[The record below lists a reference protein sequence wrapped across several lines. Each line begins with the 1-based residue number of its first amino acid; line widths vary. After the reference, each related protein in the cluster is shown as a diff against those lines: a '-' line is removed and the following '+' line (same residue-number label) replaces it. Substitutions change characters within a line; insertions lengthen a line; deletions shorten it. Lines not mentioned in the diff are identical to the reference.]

1 MILGRILQIGT
12 QPVRPNF
19 RAHYF
24 FGMTSTRF
32 FFLPVFQLWE
42 MACARHIGFHSIPI
56 VCINVDGYY
65 DPFRAMLSR
74 AHADQLLYKDPFDIL
89 HFEETPE

>member
-1 MILGRILQIGT
+1 M
-12 QPVRPNF
+12 
-19 RAHYF
+19 
-24 FGMTSTRF
+24 
-32 FFLPVFQLWE
+32 FQLWE

-74 AHADQLLYKDPFDIL
+74 AHADQLLYEDPFDIL